1 MGLMKKKMAA
11 KKGVGAQNDLYAA
24 ALLLRV
30 QVAKETNALRLVDAL
45 RLAHRRLDDE
55 RLDVLPALLEQ
66 RDEEV
71 DRHGDVL
78 NKLVLSQLDVADGNT
93 EAQDLLE
100 LELDGAR
107 KLVDLLGQIVLVGDQ
122 GRELAELVRGWAEQ
136 TRDLTEERV
145 RSNKRVVRL
154 AKLLDLLHGLDV
166 ERRKAERVRLIDV
179 RGITQNHDAE

>member
-1 MGLMKKKMAA
+1 MKKKMAA

-93 EAQDLLE
+93 EAVYLCKCSDANVQLEFDLMQKSI
-100 LELDGAR
+100 ANFFS
-107 KLVDLLGQIVLVGDQ
+107 K
-122 GRELAELVRGWAEQ
+122 
-136 TRDLTEERV
+136 
-145 RSNKRVVRL
+145 
-154 AKLLDLLHGLDV
+154 
-166 ERRKAERVRLIDV
+166 
-179 RGITQNHDAE
+179 